1 MTMVMTMVR
10 RGPMRIIKASEFKAK
25 CLALMDE
32 VARTGERI
40 VITKNGK
47 PVAELVAPNNRPGRV
62 PGMMKGKIVIRG
74 DIMAPAADE
83 DDWEALK

>member
-1 MTMVMTMVR
+1 
-10 RGPMRIIKASEFKAK
+10 
-25 CLALMDE
+25 MDE

-47 PVAELVAPNNRPGRV
+47 PVAELVAPYQPSQLPKSAFGLHK
-62 PGMMKGKIVIRG
+62 GMIEIKG
-74 DIMAPAADE
+74 DIIAPAADE